1 MIGARF
7 RFRNAGMKNI
17 STICVYLGSS
27 NRCDEAFK
35 KAAHDFGQIMAKAGL
50 TLVYGGGRVGLM
62 GILAES
68 VMQAGGK
75 VIGIIPEHI
84 SKREV
89 SHEGLTELHVVDSMH
104 TRKQMMVSKSDAF
117 VVLPG
122 GIGTLDELCEVMTWK
137 QLGIH
142 DKPIV
147 IANLDGY
154 WTPFVSMIDSVIA
167 GKFMREEDRRLITVV
182 SDLNDVLGALTKAPD
197 ETFDPTSKWI

>member
-1 MIGARF
+1 MSEAQNTAAARPF
-7 RFRNAGMKNI
+7 PKI
-17 STICVYLGSS
+17 SSVCVYLGSS
-27 NRCDEAFK
+27 GHCAEHHK
-35 KAAHDFGQIMAKAGL
+35 KTAHDFGQLLAQAGM

-62 GILAES
+62 GILADS
-68 VMQAGGK
+68 VLQAGGK

-89 SHEGLTELHVVDSMH
+89 SHVDLTELHVVDSMH
-104 TRKQMMVSKSDAF
+104 TRKQMMVDKSDAF

-147 IANLDGY
+147 IANVNDY
-154 WTPFVSMIDSVIA
+154 WTPFIKMIDNVI
-167 GKFMREEDRRLITVV
+167 GERFMREDDRHLISEVG
-182 SDLNDVLGALTKAPD
+182 SIADVITALTVAPVQ
-197 ETFDPTSKWI
+197 TFDPSSKWI

>member
-1 MIGARF
+1 
-7 RFRNAGMKNI
+7 MKQV
-17 STICVYLGSS
+17 STVCVYLGSS
-27 NRCDEAFK
+27 SRCEDIHK
-35 KAAHDFGQIMAKAGL
+35 TTAHAFGQLMAKAGM

-62 GILAES
+62 GILADS
-68 VMQAGGK
+68 VLEAGGK

-89 SHEGLTELHVVDSMH
+89 QHRELTELHVVDSMH

-147 IANLDGY
+147 IANVQGY
-154 WTPFVSMIDSVIA
+154 WTPFLQMIDSVIA
-167 GKFMREEDRRLITVV
+167 GKFMRDEDRRLITEVT
-182 SDLNDVLGALTKAPD
+182 DIADVIKTLTSAPS
-197 ETFDPTSKWI
+197 ETFDPSSKWI

>member
-1 MIGARF
+1 MT
-7 RFRNAGMKNI
+7 KV
-17 STICVYLGSS
+17 STVCVYLGSS
-27 NRCDEAFK
+27 GRCADAHK
-35 KAAHDFGQIMAKAGL
+35 KTAYDFGQLMATAGM

-62 GILAES
+62 GILADS
-68 VMQAGGK
+68 VLEAGGK

-89 SHEGLTELHVVDSMH
+89 SHVDLTELHVVDSMH

-147 IANLDGY
+147 IANVDNY
-154 WTPFVSMIDSVIA
+154 WTPFMKMIDNVIA
-167 GKFMREEDRRLITVV
+167 EKFMREEDARLVTSVTNIQ
-182 SDLNDVLGALTKAPD
+182 DVIRTLTEAPA
-197 ETFDPTSKWI
+197 ETFDPSSKWI

>member
-1 MIGARF
+1 MT
-7 RFRNAGMKNI
+7 KI

-27 NRCDEAFK
+27 GRCDEVHK
-35 KAAHDFGQIMAKAGL
+35 KTAYDFGQLMAKSGL
-50 TLVYGGGRVGLM
+50 NLVYGGGRVGLM
-62 GILAES
+62 GILADS
-68 VMQAGGK
+68 VLKGGGK

-84 SKREV
+84 SKREI
-89 SHEGLTELHVVDSMH
+89 SHDDLTELHVVDSMH

-147 IANLDGY
+147 IANVNAY
-154 WTPFVSMIDSVIA
+154 WTPFLHMIDNVIEQ
-167 GKFMREEDRRLITVV
+167 KFMREEDRRLITSVDTIV
-182 SDLNDVLGALTKAPD
+182 DVIPVLTQAPA
-197 ETFDPTSKWI
+197 ETFDPSSKWI